1 VICAHESALWRFKS
15 GHMAATGS
23 IGIHRLRVN
32 KPLVL

>member
-1 VICAHESALWRFKS
+1 MSRRYGILKS
-15 GHMAATGS
+15 GRMAATGS